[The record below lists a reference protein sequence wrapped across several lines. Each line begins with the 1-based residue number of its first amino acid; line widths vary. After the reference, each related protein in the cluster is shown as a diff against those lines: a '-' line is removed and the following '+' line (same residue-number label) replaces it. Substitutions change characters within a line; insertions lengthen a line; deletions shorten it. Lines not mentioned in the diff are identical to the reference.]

1 MAAKE
6 KKSLVIKYP
15 RYGTDYPLDP
25 LTHDELN
32 GVVAILHES
41 EHFHHGHRFVDIT
54 LREPN
59 KAFMKNYR
67 RGELFER
74 EADVVLVDNNSQ
86 STVEAVVSLSY
97 AKVLEFA
104 GTKHAG
110 QPFIMQDEFIEM
122 TMVCMQNEDVARAL
136 EKRGLD
142 ISQRGQIQ
150 VDPLAVGYFDDEF
163 DNEEDRKRRMV
174 RAFFFCKNEANDNA
188 YAHPIEGLTV
198 VVDLHLQEVIKV
210 EDTGVVPVPQK
221 MANYERQYIPK
232 FRESLK
238 PISITQPEGVE
249 FEVDGWRVDWQRWSF
264 RVGFNAREGLILH
277 DVRYN
282 DVDKGE
288 VRKICNRASIV
299 EMTVP
304 YCDVTYVTSRKNAFD
319 VGEYGLGT
327 LANSLTLGCDCLGI
341 IKYFDFDFIN
351 SFGEIESIPNAICMH
366 EEDDS
371 ILWKH
376 TQLVTEKVEN
386 RRGRKLI
393 VSSISTV
400 GNYEYGFY
408 WIFRMDGSVE
418 LEVKALGIVQTG
430 ALLPGETTKFGTMIE
445 ERLYAPNHQ
454 HFFCARMDMS
464 VDGDKN
470 QVCEVESV
478 ADPLGKTNP
487 YGNAFY
493 TTEKVFKTEKEAQ
506 RVHKTETVRTW
517 IVQNPNVKNRMGK
530 HPGYRIMPK
539 EIVLP
544 FFQDGSS
551 IKRRA
556 AYLTNHL
563 WVTPYNNDER
573 FPAGE
578 YPNQNPGPD
587 GLALWTKQNRN
598 IENEDIVIW
607 YVFGHHH
614 VPRLEDWPMMPAEKL
629 GFMLKPSSFFDG
641 SPCLDVPP
649 SKSSSTK
656 DGWAP
661 TRNSKLMRR
670 TQRHENLK
678 KEVEGR
684 LEERKKKEKLKK
696 N

>member
-1 MAAKE
+1 M
-6 KKSLVIKYP
+6 
-15 RYGTDYPLDP
+15 
-25 LTHDELN
+25 
-32 GVVAILHES
+32 
-41 EHFHHGHRFVDIT
+41 
-54 LREPN
+54 
-59 KAFMKNYR
+59 
-67 RGELFER
+67 
-74 EADVVLVDNNSQ
+74 
-86 STVEAVVSLSY
+86 
-97 AKVLEFA
+97 
-104 GTKHAG
+104 
-110 QPFIMQDEFIEM
+110 
-122 TMVCMQNEDVARAL
+122 
-136 EKRGLD
+136 
-142 ISQRGQIQ
+142 
-150 VDPLAVGYFDDEF
+150 
-163 DNEEDRKRRMV
+163 
-174 RAFFFCKNEANDNA
+174 
-188 YAHPIEGLTV
+188 TV
-198 VVDLHLQEVIKV
+198 VVDLHFQEVIKV

-282 DVDKGE
+282 DIDKGE

-454 HFFCARMDMS
+454 HFFS
-464 VDGDKN
+464 
-470 QVCEVESV
+470 
-478 ADPLGKTNP
+478 
-487 YGNAFY
+487 
-493 TTEKVFKTEKEAQ
+493 
-506 RVHKTETVRTW
+506 
-517 IVQNPNVKNRMGK
+517 
-530 HPGYRIMPK
+530 
-539 EIVLP
+539 
-544 FFQDGSS
+544 
-551 IKRRA
+551 
-556 AYLTNHL
+556 HL
-563 WVTPYNNDER
+563 
-573 FPAGE
+573 E
-578 YPNQNPGPD
+578 YF
-587 GLALWTKQNRN
+587 L
-598 IENEDIVIW
+598 
-607 YVFGHHH
+607 
-614 VPRLEDWPMMPAEKL
+614 
-629 GFMLKPSSFFDG
+629 
-641 SPCLDVPP
+641 LD
-649 SKSSSTK
+649 
-656 DGWAP
+656 D
-661 TRNSKLMRR
+661 
-670 TQRHENLK
+670 
-678 KEVEGR
+678 
-684 LEERKKKEKLKK
+684 
-696 N
+696 